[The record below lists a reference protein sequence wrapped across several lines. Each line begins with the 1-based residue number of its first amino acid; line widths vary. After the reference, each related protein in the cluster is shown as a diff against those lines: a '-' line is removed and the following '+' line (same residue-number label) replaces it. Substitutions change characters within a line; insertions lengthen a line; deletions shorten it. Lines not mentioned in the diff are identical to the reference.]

1 MKPASEVMKFVLAI
15 FLIAITSFANSSH
28 DKTQKAAN
36 SQEPRAAQTEVE
48 NELKRVAALFRAGDF
63 IEAQRHAEKA
73 VSLDPSNLKALTFLA
88 RVQHQRYKP
97 GVQTL
102 ENIEQARASIA
113 TYERLLA
120 LDWENEEA
128 YKAVAALYA
137 AIHEDQL
144 LERWILQRASN
155 PQFPT
160 EKRAEG
166 YAVLAG
172 KYWDCAFRI
181 TELPDVKVVD
191 SSSNGTAVVFK
202 KPTDPLQ
209 FEKLKQCVVKGL
221 EFADMGLALD
231 DKSESAWSYKT
242 NLLLEN
248 AKVDEMEGMD
258 LAKANHLK
266 ESNQAGAR
274 AIKLAEERRRRQETD
289 SSEPPAN
296 ARPSPPPRVP
306 IKPMFL
312 KS

>member
-1 MKPASEVMKFVLAI
+1 MELLAI
-15 FLIAITSFANSSH
+15 SLIAITSFANSSQ
-28 DKTQKAAN
+28 DKTQKPAN
-36 SQEPRAAQTEVE
+36 SLEQSAAQTEVE
-48 NELKRVAALFRAGDF
+48 NELKRVAALYKAGDF

-88 RVQHQRYKP
+88 RVEHQRYKP

-113 TYERLLA
+113 TYQRLLA

-128 YKAVAALYA
+128 YKAVAVLYA

-144 LERWILQRASN
+144 LEGWILQRASN
-155 PQFPT
+155 PQFPN

-172 KYWDCAFRI
+172 KYWYCAFRI
-181 TELPDVKVVD
+181 SELPGVKVED
-191 SSSNGTAVVFK
+191 TRANGTAVVYK
-202 KPTDPLQ
+202 RPTDPFQ

-221 EFADMGLALD
+221 EFADMALGLD

-242 NLLLEN
+242 NLLLES
-248 AKVDEMEGMD
+248 AKLDEMEGMD

-266 ESNQAGAR
+266 ESNQAKAR
-274 AIKLAEERRRRQETD
+274 ALKLAEERRRREEAD
-289 SSEPPAN
+289 SVGPAN
-296 ARPSPPPRVP
+296 ERPAPPPRVP
-306 IKPMFL
+306 IKPMF
-312 KS
+312 